1 MKYTPKELNQLVSE
15 ESLYPLLSV
24 MCTCTGNIEGLY
36 LGEIYHVLYTHR
48 RNFECIVTETGQ
60 TIFLRGLTTG
70 EVVAPGLDCEF
81 LPWKDYDADHK

>member
-15 ESLYPLLSV
+15 EGLYPLLSV
-24 MCTCTGNIEGLY
+24 MCTCTGNIKGLY
-36 LGEIYHVLYTHR
+36 LGEIYQVLYTHR
-48 RNFECIVTETGQ
+48 RNFECIITETGQ
-60 TIFLRGLTTG
+60 TIFLQGLTTG